1 MLNNKT
7 VLRVISLVAAI
18 LLWAYVMVEVDP
30 EKSARVEVS
39 VSFAN
44 EEALADK
51 GLAAVVSDDMTVAAS
66 VKGRRSRINSIK
78 KTGLT
83 AYVDVSSCKK
93 GENQG
98 EIIINDADGV
108 TIEGLSEE
116 YLQFEVEDLAEEE
129 KPLEVK
135 FTKGTIKAD
144 QKEDPDKVP
153 WVTAKDPEEVVVT
166 GAQSAVDKV
175 VCVEATVSAQNLSED
190 ESKWVRLSVTAVD
203 KRGDKVPGVTVS
215 DSEYIRAQIMLLSQK
230 SVEVEVSAENIEG
243 DMELDQVEGVDRI
256 KIVGPAYVLENID
269 KITGTVDMTG
279 ITGTDFNETKMN
291 LVLPEGIYLYKDE
304 NPLTVEVKLKA
315 VQ

>member
-7 VLRVISLVAAI
+7 VLKVISLVAAV

-44 EEALADK
+44 EETLADR
-51 GLAAVVSDDMTVAAS
+51 GLAAVVNDDMTVTAS
-66 VKGRRSRINSIK
+66 VKGKRSRINSVK

-93 GENQG
+93 GDNQG
-98 EIIINDADGV
+98 EIIMNDTDGI
-108 TIEGLSEE
+108 TIEGISEE

-135 FTKGTIKAD
+135 FTKGAMKSEK
-144 QKEDPDKVP
+144 KEDPDKVP
-153 WVTAKDPEEVVVT
+153 WVIAKDPETVVVT

-175 VCVEATVSAQNLSED
+175 TCVRASVSAQNLSED
-190 ESKWVRLSVTAVD
+190 ESKWVRLSVIAAD
-203 KRGDKVPGVTVS
+203 KNGDRVPGVTIS
-215 DSEYIRAQIMLLSQK
+215 DSEYIRVELMLLTKK
-230 SVEVEVSAENIEG
+230 SVAVDVSAENIEG
-243 DMELDQVEGVDRI
+243 DMELDEIEGADKI
-256 KIVGPAYVLENID
+256 TIVGSADALESID
-269 KITGTVDMTG
+269 KITGIVDMTG
-279 ITGTDFNETKMN
+279 ITGTDFNETRMN

-315 VQ
+315 AQ

>member
-7 VLRVISLVAAI
+7 VLKVISLVAAV

-44 EEALADK
+44 EEALADR
-51 GLAAVVSDDMTVAAS
+51 GLAAVVNDDMTATAS
-66 VKGRRSRINSIK
+66 VKGKRSRINSVK

-83 AYVDVSSCKK
+83 AYIDVSSCKK

-98 EIIINDADGV
+98 EIITNNADGV
-108 TIEGLSEE
+108 TIEGLSKG
-116 YLQFEVEDLAEEE
+116 YIQFEVEELAEEE

-135 FTKGTIKAD
+135 FTKGSMKAG
-144 QKEDPDKVP
+144 QKEDRDKVP
-153 WVTAKDPEEVVVT
+153 WVIAKDPEEVVVT
-166 GAQSAVDKV
+166 GARSAVDKV
-175 VCVEATVSAQNLSED
+175 ACVRALVSAQNLSED
-190 ESKWVRLSVTAVD
+190 ESEWVRLSVTAVD
-203 KRGDKVPGVTVS
+203 KNGDKVSGVTIS
-215 DSEYIRAQIMLLSQK
+215 DSEYIRAKVMLLSQK
-230 SVEVEVSAENIEG
+230 SVEVDVYAENIEG
-243 DMELDQVEGVDRI
+243 DMELDQVEGIDKI
-256 KIVGPAYVLENID
+256 KIVGPADALEDID
-269 KITGTVDMTG
+269 SITGTVDMTG

-315 VQ
+315 VE